1 MRKNDIFA
9 HDHGEVS
16 EWSNEQSW
24 KDCSRGNR
32 LEGSNPSLSATW
44 DLGIIPDG
52 LFYFDQP
59 FFIDCL
65 IVMVEHTM
73 DQCKKLWS

>member
-32 LEGSNPSLSATW
+32 LEGSNPSLSAKQKTHNTGELHHW
-44 DLGIIPDG
+44 YFFYKTFIKKPNYYYQSSFDL
-52 LFYFDQP
+52 Y
-59 FFIDCL
+59 
-65 IVMVEHTM
+65 
-73 DQCKKLWS
+73 